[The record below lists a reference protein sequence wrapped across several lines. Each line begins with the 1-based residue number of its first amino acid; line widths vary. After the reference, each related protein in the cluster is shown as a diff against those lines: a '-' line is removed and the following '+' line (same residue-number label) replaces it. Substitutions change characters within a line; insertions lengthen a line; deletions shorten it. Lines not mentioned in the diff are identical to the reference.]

1 MLGLLLTALLGYGI
15 VVVLLSPIFWSIVA
29 VAVLW
34 ESAALRVT
42 LLTLIVVIAVLC
54 TR

>member
-1 MLGLLLTALLGYGI
+1 MLGLLLTGLLGYG
-15 VVVLLSPIFWSIVA
+15 VVMLLLSPIFWGIVA
-29 VAVLW
+29 AAVIW

-42 LLTLIVVIAVLC
+42 LLTLIVVVAVLL